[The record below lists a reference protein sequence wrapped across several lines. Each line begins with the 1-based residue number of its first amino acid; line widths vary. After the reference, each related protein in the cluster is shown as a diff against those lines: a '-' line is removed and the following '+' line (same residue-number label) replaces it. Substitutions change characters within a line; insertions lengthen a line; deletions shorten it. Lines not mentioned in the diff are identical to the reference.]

1 MKRKLIYTFAALAL
15 AAVLP
20 AEATWTYVASPGKYN
35 GNNDKAFSG
44 VVTDSQ
50 TWTFYILDLGDGT
63 WQLGAGTWGVDQNF
77 GSFLAGKSD
86 SKTPIPYDGSNYT
99 GTGSGVLD
107 LSTLTKD
114 TGLSFS
120 AVGPRFMGGH
130 TGVTSIILPPGV
142 KSIGIAAFQG
152 CTALT
157 SFDARLTSLETI
169 ADATNAGSPFYRG
182 VLQNC
187 TALTDIYLPDT
198 VETIGTYAFTWLKEN
213 ATVAIHMPGPVPTS
227 IASTAFGGKT
237 TQWALCVNAL
247 QYRDWYNSYADWKY
261 TVDENMAGVNWPD
274 PKSGNENS
282 GWIPAQVRYDSTD
295 YPAPFGYANTSAKG
309 VLSLARLY
317 LIQEGEA
324 GETIPASSSVVVSDI
339 GRTNATF
346 TVTVDLGTS
355 SEATLTFTVGEHT
368 ETATASAGTTTFT
381 YTYYDLDLGTTYNY
395 SAAVTADSG
404 NGSTTGEMATVG
416 PDVELGATDYL
427 QPNDGLSATLT
438 VNVAQLLSGTVAIVL
453 SRDGT
458 DIETKTVS
466 EAGDVA
472 FDVSG
477 LTLWQTYDY
486 TFTATSSEHGDVATT
501 TLSFKAQPYHWE
513 YTPND
518 GETQA
523 YPWDGTPPQAGVQK
537 GFINNQPYHGTLTD
551 GRWVFC
557 VYHNPEWK
565 ADEFWLGEGNSGS
578 TAYSQKGL
586 PDIDLSGVY
595 DDTGIK
601 LVGIGGYAFA
611 QKSADITSIV
621 FPKFITHIGKQA
633 FYNCGNL
640 KDIDLGHTLLT
651 NVLEM
656 GLQNCTSLTNIVFPA
671 TLETLGGTALAWG
684 PDKRAIHFLGD
695 VPVCEPSV
703 SSGTKG
709 SDQAIYSGANNR
721 QWAYCVD
728 AEKYPRW
735 KTDATTT
742 LYTTENPFPA
752 ATEATWMAEH
762 VRKGQPYANG
772 KKTYGYPFGNST
784 LGRSYD
790 TSTNGRAY
798 LIQETQI
805 TQSFSIIIR

>member
-1 MKRKLIYTFAALAL
+1 MKRKLIYTLAALAL
-15 AAVLP
+15 AAALP
-20 AEATWTYVASPGKYN
+20 AEATWTYINSPGKYN
-35 GNNDKAFSG
+35 NQNDKSFSG

-50 TWTFYILDLGDGT
+50 TWTFYVLDLGDGT
-63 WQLGAGTWGVDQNF
+63 WQLGAGQATGTNWGVDQNF

-157 SFDARLTSLETI
+157 SFDASLTSLETI
-169 ADATNAGSPFYRG
+169 ADATNPGSPFYRG
-182 VLQNC
+182 ALQNC
-187 TALTDIYLPDT
+187 TSLTNIILPAT
-198 VETIGTYAFTWLKEN
+198 LTYVGNNAFTYLK
-213 ATVAIHMPGPVPTS
+213 TGSVPQIHFQGDVPTFNGNVFNGNKNS
-227 IASTAFGGKT
+227 
-237 TQWALCVNAL
+237 QWAFYVNAL
-247 QYRDWYNSYADWKY
+247 QYPNWKNAFATGLY
-261 TVDENMAGVNWPD
+261 
-274 PKSGNENS
+274 
-282 GWIPAQVRYDSTD
+282 STD
-295 YPAPFGYANTSAKG
+295 AVFPHYDGEKTSWLPSYLNDSAIYGDPSVFFGYKTGVPPFVNTSERA
-309 VLSLARLY
+309 Y

-324 GETIPASSSVVVSDI
+324 GETIPASATVAVSDI

-355 SEATLTFTVGEHT
+355 SEAALTFTVGDHT
-368 ETATASAGTTTFT
+368 ETETVSSETTTFT
-381 YTYYDLDLGTTYNY
+381 YTYYDLDIGTEY
-395 SAAVTADSG
+395 SYTATVTADSG
-404 NGSTTGEMATVG
+404 NGSTKGSATTVD
-416 PDVELGATDYL
+416 PDVSLGATDYI
-427 QPNDGLSATLT
+427 QSNDGLSATLT
-438 VNVAQLLSGTVAIVL
+438 VNVAQLLSGTAAIVL

-458 DIETKTVS
+458 EVETKTVS
-466 EAGDVA
+466 EAGDVT
-472 FDVSG
+472 FDVLG

-486 TFTATSSEHGDVATT
+486 TFTATSSEHGDVATA

-513 YTPND
+513 YTPNG

-523 YPWDGTPPQAGVQK
+523 YPWDGTVPQAG
-537 GFINNQPYHGTLTD
+537 NQANYNGQPQNGTITD
-551 GRWVFC
+551 GRWVFY
-557 VYHNPEWK
+557 VYHNPEWS
-565 ADEFWLGEGNSGS
+565 AGEFWLGEGNSGS

-633 FYNCGNL
+633 FYKCENL
-640 KDIDLGHTLLT
+640 KAIDLGHTSLT

-656 GLQNCTSLTNIVFPA
+656 GLQNCLSLTNIVFPA

-684 PDKRAIHFLGD
+684 PAKRAIHFLGD
-695 VPVCEPSV
+695 VPVCETSV
-703 SSGTKG
+703 SSGTAG
-709 SDQAIYSGANNR
+709 TDQAIYSGADNR

-728 AEKYPRW
+728 AEKYPSW
-735 KTDATTT
+735 KTVATTT
-742 LYTTENPFPA
+742 LYTTENPFPSN
-752 ATEATWMAEH
+752 EAEWMAEH

-784 LGRSYD
+784 LGRGYD
-790 TSTNGRAY
+790 KSNTGRAY

-805 TQSFSIIIR
+805 EPGFAINIR